1 MLFGMDL
8 MRLALAAPLSCGLLF
23 LAFAGPVT
31 AGPAEVLKCTEIA
44 DGSARLACFDQAVPS
59 LRNTPMPPV
68 AAAPP
73 APPMPPEQRFG
84 AARMENREIP
94 PELAEPDSIS
104 ATLVGV
110 SQVAP
115 NRWSFTLDNGQVW
128 RQTVSRDLGN
138 IKTGRPVTVEK
149 AVLGSY
155 TMKIEGV
162 AGIIKVARSR

>member
-1 MLFGMDL
+1 
-8 MRLALAAPLSCGLLF
+8 MRVLLLAPLLSALL
-23 LAFAGPVT
+23 LASPAW

-44 DGSARLACFDQAVPS
+44 DAAARLACFDRAVPS
-59 LRNTPMPPV
+59 LRNTPVPPPV
-68 AAAPP
+68 AALPP
-73 APPMPPEQRFG
+73 APPVPPEQRFG
-84 AARMENREIP
+84 AARIENREVP

-128 RQTVSRDLGN
+128 RQTVSRDLGSV
-138 IKTGRPVTVEK
+138 KTGRPVTVEK